1 MAKKILYNEDAQ
13 KALQN
18 GVNTVAECVKVT
30 LGAKG
35 NFVGLDRDYGSPL
48 ITNDGVT
55 IAKEVVLSDEF
66 ENMGAKLVCEA
77 SSKTNS
83 DSGDGTTTAIVLAQ
97 ALVNNGLGCV
107 ANGVSPVLIK
117 KGMEQAVDNVVEYI
131 KEHAIPVRGADDI
144 AKIATIS
151 SRDEQFGKIIADIIE
166 KMGNDVVI
174 TVEESHTGNTEYEI
188 VKGLQFDKGYV
199 APHMVTDVEKMICE
213 YDNPLILITDQKI
226 TNIQDILPILEEVSK
241 SGRALLIISDEMSN
255 EVMGTLI
262 QNKLRGV
269 LNVVCVKPPKFGE
282 MREAW
287 LEDIAT
293 LTGGVFINSKHGM
306 ALKDIETHHLGSA
319 QKIKVDKDTTTII
332 GGTNNPDIIQ
342 NRVSSIRAELEKAT
356 SEFDKEKLKERIAKL
371 TGGVAVIRVGAST
384 EVEMKD
390 KKLRLED
397 ALAAT
402 RAAIDEGIVPG
413 GGIAL
418 LNACDELQR
427 NKIYDYAED
436 YLAGN
441 EIVIKALQEPF
452 KNIVENAGCDYKE
465 LYSTYMANKG
475 KKPHCYIKNCG
486 FDVMTNNFVDMIE
499 NGIIDPAKVTR
510 TALQNALSV
519 ATMIISTKVL
529 IAEDKETKEEKR
541 I

>member
-1 MAKKILYNEDAQ
+1 MAKKILYNKDAQ

-18 GVNTVAECVKVT
+18 GVSTVAECVKVT

-55 IAKEVVLSDEF
+55 IAKEVVLPDEF

-97 ALVNNGLGCV
+97 ALVDNGLSCI
-107 ANGVSPVLIK
+107 ANGDSPVLVK
-117 KGMEQAVDNVVEYI
+117 KGMEKAVADVIEYI
-131 KEHAIPVRGADDI
+131 KEHSIPVRGTDDI

-213 YDNPLILITDQKI
+213 YDNPLILIADQKI

-262 QNKLRGV
+262 QN
-269 LNVVCVKPPKFGE
+269 N
-282 MREAW
+282 
-287 LEDIAT
+287 
-293 LTGGVFINSKHGM
+293 
-306 ALKDIETHHLGSA
+306 
-319 QKIKVDKDTTTII
+319 
-332 GGTNNPDIIQ
+332 
-342 NRVSSIRAELEKAT
+342 
-356 SEFDKEKLKERIAKL
+356 
-371 TGGVAVIRVGAST
+371 
-384 EVEMKD
+384 
-390 KKLRLED
+390 
-397 ALAAT
+397 
-402 RAAIDEGIVPG
+402 
-413 GGIAL
+413 
-418 LNACDELQR
+418 
-427 NKIYDYAED
+427 
-436 YLAGN
+436 
-441 EIVIKALQEPF
+441 
-452 KNIVENAGCDYKE
+452 
-465 LYSTYMANKG
+465 YSTIPLLFQSK
-475 KKPHCYIKNCG
+475 I
-486 FDVMTNNFVDMIE
+486 
-499 NGIIDPAKVTR
+499 
-510 TALQNALSV
+510 
-519 ATMIISTKVL
+519 
-529 IAEDKETKEEKR
+529 
-541 I
+541 

>member
-97 ALVNNGLGCV
+97 ALVNNGLDCV
-107 ANGVSPVLIK
+107 VNGASPVLIK

-287 LEDIAT
+287 LEDIAA

-418 LNACDELQR
+418 LNACDWLDNLIVE
-427 NKIYDYAED
+427 KDYALG
-436 YLAGN
+436 YQ
-441 EIVIKALQEPF
+441 IVKVALRQPF
-452 KNIVENAGCDYKE
+452 ENIVENAG
-465 LYSTYMANKG
+465 LKG
-475 KKPHCYIKNCG
+475 DETRATLATKIYDIKKCG
-486 FDVMTNNFVDMIE
+486 YDVMSGQFVDMIE

>member
-1 MAKKILYNEDAQ
+1 MAKKIIYGEEAQ
-13 KALQN
+13 QALQK
-18 GVNTVAECVKVT
+18 GVNTVADCVKVT

-48 ITNDGVT
+48 ITNDGIT
-55 IAKEVVLSDEF
+55 IAKEVRLSNEF

-97 ALVNNGLGCV
+97 ALVNHGLKAV
-107 ANGVSPVLIK
+107 ADGNSPVLVK
-117 KGMEQAVDNVVEYI
+117 KGMKQAVDKIVDYI
-131 KEHAIPVRGADDI
+131 KENSIPVRGTEDI

-151 SRDEQFGKIIADIIE
+151 SRDEQFGQIIAEIIE
-166 KMGNDVVI
+166 KMGKDVVI
-174 TVEESHTGNTEYEI
+174 TVEESHTGNTKYEI

-199 APHMVTDVEKMICE
+199 APHMVTDVEKMVCE

-226 TNIQDILPILEEVSK
+226 TNIQDILSILEEVSK
-241 SGRALLIISDEMSN
+241 SGRPLLIISDEMTN
-255 EVMGTLI
+255 EVTGTLI

-287 LEDIAT
+287 LEDIAA

-306 ALKDIETHHLGSA
+306 SLKEVAVHQFGSA

-332 GGTNNPDIIQ
+332 GGTGNPDIIK
-342 NRVSSIRAELEKAT
+342 NRVASIRAELEKAT
-356 SEFDKEKLKERIAKL
+356 SEFDKDKLKERIAKL
-371 TGGVAVIRVGAST
+371 TGGVAVIRVGAAT
-384 EVEMKD
+384 EVEMQD

-413 GGIAL
+413 GGVAL
-418 LNACDELQR
+418 LSTIPMLREIAKDETLDITIR
-427 NKIYDYAED
+427 NGAVVVK
-436 YLAGN
+436 
-441 EIVIKALQEPF
+441 KAITQPF
-452 KNIVENAGCDYKE
+452 KNIVENAGFDNDEVYK
-465 LYSTYMANKG
+465 T
-475 KKPHCYIKNCG
+475 IKESSIPNCG
-486 FDVMTNNFVDMIE
+486 FDVLNNEYVDMVA

-519 ATMIISTKVL
+519 ATMLISTKVL
-529 IAEDKETKEEKR
+529 IADNKETKE
-541 I
+541 

>member
-1 MAKKILYNEDAQ
+1 MSKKIIYNSDAQ
-13 KALQN
+13 QALQK
-18 GVNTVAECVKVT
+18 GVNTVADCVKVT

-55 IAKEVVLSDEF
+55 IAKEVQLPDKF

-97 ALVNNGLGCV
+97 ALVNHGLQAV
-107 ANGVSPVLIK
+107 ADGQSPVLIK

-131 KEHAIPVRGADDI
+131 KENAIPVRGADDI

-151 SRDEQFGKIIADIIE
+151 SRDEQFGKIIAEIIE

-188 VKGLQFDKGYV
+188 VEGLQFDKGYV
-199 APHMVTDVEKMICE
+199 APHMVTDVEKMIAE

-241 SGRALLIISDEMSN
+241 NGRSLLIISDEMTN
-255 EVMGTLI
+255 EVTGTLI

-287 LEDIAT
+287 LEDIAA

-306 ALKDIETHHLGSA
+306 TLKEVSVNQLGSA
-319 QKIKVDKDTTTII
+319 KKIKVDKDTTTII
-332 GGTNNPDIIQ
+332 GGTNNPDIIE
-342 NRVSSIRAELEKAT
+342 NRVASVRAELEKAT

-371 TGGVAVIRVGAST
+371 TSGIAVIRVGATT
-384 EVEMKD
+384 EVEMQD

-413 GGIAL
+413 GGVAY
-418 LNACDELQR
+418 LNACDSLGNYIVE
-427 NKIYDYAED
+427 KDYA
-436 YLAGN
+436 AGYQ
-441 EIVIKALQEPF
+441 IVKSALRQPF
-452 KNIVENAGCDYKE
+452 KNIVENAGLNGDETRATLATKIYD
-465 LYSTYMANKG
+465 
-475 KKPHCYIKNCG
+475 IKNCG
-486 FDVMTNNFVDMIE
+486 YDVISCQFVDMIE

-529 IAEDKETKEEKR
+529 IADEENQNKKR
-541 I
+541 P

>member
-1 MAKKILYNEDAQ
+1 MAKKILYNKDAQ

-18 GVNTVAECVKVT
+18 GVSAVAECVKVT

-55 IAKEVVLSDEF
+55 IAKEVVLPDEF

-97 ALVNNGLGCV
+97 SLVDNGLSCI
-107 ANGVSPVLIK
+107 ANGDSPVLVK
-117 KGMEQAVDNVVEYI
+117 KGMEKAVADVVEYI
-131 KEHAIPVRGADDI
+131 KEHSIPVRGTDDI

-287 LEDIAT
+287 LEDMKE
-293 LTGGVFINSKHGM
+293 V
-306 ALKDIETHHLGSA
+306 ETHQLGSA

-332 GGTNNPDIIQ
+332 GGTNNSDIIK
-342 NRVSSIRAELEKAT
+342 NRVASIRAELEKAT

-371 TGGVAVIRVGAST
+371 TGGVAIIRVGAST

-418 LNACDELQR
+418 LNACAELQG
-427 NKIYDYAED
+427 NKIFDYAED
-436 YLAGN
+436 YLEGN
-441 EIVIKALQEPF
+441 EIVIKALHEPF
-452 KNIVENAGCDYKE
+452 KNIVENAGCDYDK
-465 LYSTYMANKG
+465 LYSKYESNRT
-475 KKPHCYIKNCG
+475 KKPEYRIKNYG
-486 FDVMTNNFVDMIE
+486 YDVMSGQFVDMIE
-499 NGIIDPAKVTR
+499 SGIIDPAKVTR

-541 I
+541 V

>member
-1 MAKKILYNEDAQ
+1 MAKKILYNKDAQ

-18 GVNTVAECVKVT
+18 GVSTVAECVKVT

-55 IAKEVVLSDEF
+55 IAKEVVLPDEF

-97 ALVNNGLGCV
+97 ALVDNGLSCI
-107 ANGVSPVLIK
+107 ANGDSPVLVK
-117 KGMEQAVDNVVEYI
+117 KGMEKAVADVVEYI
-131 KEHAIPVRGADDI
+131 KEHSIPVRGTDDI

-174 TVEESHTGNTEYEI
+174 AVEESHTGNTEYEI

-282 MREAW
+282 MRESW
-287 LEDIAT
+287 LEDIAV
-293 LTGGVFINSKHGM
+293 LTGGTFISSKLGM
-306 ALKDIETHHLGSA
+306 SLKNATVENLGSA
-319 QKIKVDKDTTTII
+319 KKIKVDKDSTTII
-332 GGTNNPDIIQ
+332 GGNGDKNDLQDRIK
-342 NRVSSIRAELEKAT
+342 SLHAEIEKAT
-356 SEFDKEKLKERIAKL
+356 SDFDKENFKERLAKL
-371 TGGVAVIRVGAST
+371 TSGIAIIRVGAAT
-384 EVEMKD
+384 EIEMKD

-413 GGIAL
+413 GGIAYL
-418 LNACDELQR
+418 RAFDSIDLNAVGKD
-427 NKIYDYAED
+427 NIDGYYA
-436 YLAGN
+436 
-441 EIVIKALQEPF
+441 VKSALLEPF
-452 KNIVENAGCDYKE
+452 NNIVRNAGHDCKKLREQYNQ
-465 LYSTYMANKG
+465 NKG
-475 KKPHCYIKNCG
+475 KNSNYG
-486 FDVMTNNFVDMIE
+486 FDVMKNDFVDMIE
-499 NGIIDPAKVTR
+499 SGIIDPAKVTR

-529 IAEDKETKEEKR
+529 IANEKEEENK
-541 I
+541 

>member
-1 MAKKILYNEDAQ
+1 MVKKIIYGEEAQ
-13 KALQN
+13 QALQK
-18 GVNTVAECVKVT
+18 GVNVVADCVKVT

-55 IAKEVVLSDEF
+55 IAKEVRLSNEF
-66 ENMGAKLVCEA
+66 EDMGAKLICEA

-97 ALVNNGLGCV
+97 ALVNHGLKAV
-107 ANGVSPVLIK
+107 ADGNSPVLIK
-117 KGMEQAVDNVVEYI
+117 KGMEQAVDKIVDYI
-131 KEHAIPVRGADDI
+131 KENSIPVRGADDI

-151 SRDEQFGKIIADIIE
+151 SRDEQFGQIIAEIIE
-166 KMGNDVVI
+166 KMGKDVVI
-174 TVEESHTGNTEYEI
+174 TVEESHTGNTKYEI

-241 SGRALLIISDEMSN
+241 SGRALLIISDEMTN
-255 EVMGTLI
+255 EVTGTLI

-287 LEDIAT
+287 LEDIAA

-306 ALKDIETHHLGSA
+306 SLKEVATHQLGSA
-319 QKIKVDKDTTTII
+319 QKIKIDKDTTTII
-332 GGTNNPDIIQ
+332 GGTGNPDVIK
-342 NRVSSIRAELEKAT
+342 NRVTSIRAELEKAT
-356 SEFDKEKLKERIAKL
+356 SEFDKDKLKERIAKL
-371 TGGVAVIRVGAST
+371 MGGVAVIRVGAAT
-384 EVEMKD
+384 EVEMQD

-413 GGIAL
+413 GGVAL
-418 LNACDELQR
+418 LSTIPVLREIARDETLDITIR
-427 NKIYDYAED
+427 NSAAVVK
-436 YLAGN
+436 
-441 EIVIKALQEPF
+441 KAITQPF
-452 KNIVENAGCDYKE
+452 KNIIENAGFDKDEVYNTIKE
-465 LYSTYMANKG
+465 SSI
-475 KKPHCYIKNCG
+475 PNCG
-486 FDVMTNNFVDMIE
+486 FDVLNNEYVDMVA

-519 ATMIISTKVL
+519 ATMLISTKVL
-529 IAEDKETKEEKR
+529 IADDKETKE
-541 I
+541 

>member
-1 MAKKILYNEDAQ
+1 MAKKILYNKDAQ

-18 GVNTVAECVKVT
+18 GVSTVAECVKVT

-55 IAKEVVLSDEF
+55 IAKEVVLPDEF

-97 ALVNNGLGCV
+97 ALVDNGLSCI
-107 ANGVSPVLIK
+107 ANGDSPVLVK
-117 KGMEQAVDNVVEYI
+117 KGMEKAVADVIEYI
-131 KEHAIPVRGADDI
+131 KEHSIPVRGTDDI

-213 YDNPLILITDQKI
+213 YDNPLILIADQKI

-282 MREAW
+282 MRESW
-287 LEDIAT
+287 LEDIAV
-293 LTGGVFINSKHGM
+293 LTGGTFISSKLGM
-306 ALKDIETHHLGSA
+306 SLKNATVENLGSA
-319 QKIKVDKDTTTII
+319 KKIKVDKDSTTII
-332 GGTNNPDIIQ
+332 GGNGDKNDLQ
-342 NRVSSIRAELEKAT
+342 NRIKSLHAEIEKAT
-356 SEFDKEKLKERIAKL
+356 SDFDKENFKERLAKL
-371 TGGVAVIRVGAST
+371 TSGIAIIRVGAAT
-384 EVEMKD
+384 EIEMKD

-413 GGIAL
+413 GGIAYL
-418 LNACDELQR
+418 MAFDSIDLNAVGKD
-427 NKIYDYAED
+427 NIDGYYA
-436 YLAGN
+436 A
-441 EIVIKALQEPF
+441 KSALLEPF
-452 KNIVENAGCDYKE
+452 NNIVRNAGHDCKKLREQYNQ
-465 LYSTYMANKG
+465 NKG
-475 KKPHCYIKNCG
+475 KNPNYG
-486 FDVMTNNFVDMIE
+486 FDVMKNDFVDMIE
-499 NGIIDPAKVTR
+499 SGIIDPAKVTI

-529 IAEDKETKEEKR
+529 IANEKEEENK
-541 I
+541 